1 MLFPSPDPRGR
12 LQNRW
17 RCRLG
22 AVLIVICGFIAA
34 PVGAQ
39 DADSDEF
46 SRRYI
51 FGAPDTP
58 DEAWVLAQG
67 GRLYDS
73 WWLIVQQPFP
83 ETTHPAYP
91 KDGKYSG
98 SSSWRCVECHG
109 WDYRGSAGAYG
120 DGPHRTGI
128 KGIDGMIG
136 ADPARIVAIIRDTTH
151 GYTPELIPDE
161 AAALLARFVSAGQ
174 HDIAAVFD
182 GQAGIVKG
190 DPERGRRIFQ
200 NVCAICH
207 DYDGR
212 AEITGE
218 EPWLRTIGAVARQNP
233 WQALHK
239 IRNGQPSADM
249 PAMRAFDMQTS
260 LDVLAY
266 AQTLPVEKDD

>member
-1 MLFPSPDPRGR
+1 MGSRDRSIGTVL
-12 LQNRW
+12 
-17 RCRLG
+17 
-22 AVLIVICGFIAA
+22 AVFCGVIAA
-34 PVGAQ
+34 AVAVPTAAQ
-39 DADSDEF
+39 DAASNDNT
-46 SRRYI
+46 RRYI
-51 FGAPDTP
+51 FGMPAAP

-73 WWLIVQQPFP
+73 WWLVVLQHYP

-91 KDGKYSG
+91 KDGDYPG
-98 SSSWRCVECHG
+98 TSSWRCVECHG
-109 WDYRGSAGAYG
+109 WDYRGRDGAYG
-120 DGPHRTGI
+120 EGPHRTGI
-128 KGIDGMIG
+128 KGIDGMVG
-136 ADPARIVAIIRDTTH
+136 ADPADIVAILRNDTH
-151 GYTPELIPDE
+151 GYTAELIPDDV
-161 AAALLARFVSAGQ
+161 ALLLARFVSAGQ
-174 HDIAAVFD
+174 HDITAVFD
-182 GQAGIVKG
+182 GGEDIVKG

-218 EPWLRTIGAVARQNP
+218 EPWLRTIGAVAQRNP

-249 PAMRAFDMQTS
+249 PAMRAFDLQAS

-266 AQTLPVEKDD
+266 ARTLPVEPGE

>member
-1 MLFPSPDPRGR
+1 MG
-12 LQNRW
+12 NRKGSIGTA
-17 RCRLG
+17 L
-22 AVLIVICGFIAA
+22 AVLCGLIAA
-34 PVGAQ
+34 GLVMPAAGQ
-39 DADSDEF
+39 DEESDDYA
-46 SRRYI
+46 RRYI
-51 FGAPDTP
+51 FGMPAAP

-73 WWLIVQQPFP
+73 WWLVVEQPYP

-91 KDGKYSG
+91 ADGAYPG
-98 SSSWRCVECHG
+98 TSSWRCVECHG
-109 WDYRGSAGAYG
+109 WDYRGSDGAYG
-120 DGPHRTGI
+120 EGPHRTGI
-128 KGIDGMIG
+128 KGIDGMVG
-136 ADPARIVAIIRDTTH
+136 ADPATILEIIRNATH
-151 GYTPELIPDE
+151 GYTPDLIPDE
-161 AAALLARFVSAGQ
+161 TAMLLARFVSAGQ
-174 HDIAAVFD
+174 HDITAVFD
-182 GQAGIVKG
+182 GDDDIVKG

-218 EPWLRTIGAVARQNP
+218 EPWLRTIGAVARRNP

-249 PAMRAFDMQTS
+249 PAMRAFDMQAT

-266 AQTLPVEKDD
+266 ARTLPVEVDE